1 MYRSAIAGDQVP
13 DAFNAPDPTT
23 RPMTVWD
30 HKVKTL
36 AGCMTIASRITSMNP
51 DLTETPNVKLSNELI
66 DNNQIDQIVEY
77 ATNSSVRIDL
87 TKEQALQRVMNEQAG
102 ISQTL
107 SEAKFSG
114 QHISDMRV
122 PSKWCS

>member
-36 AGCMTIASRITSMNP
+36 AGCMAIASRITSMNP
-51 DLTETPNVKLSNELI
+51 DLTNNFKL
-66 DNNQIDQIVEY
+66 
-77 ATNSSVRIDL
+77 NSSGHIN
-87 TKEQALQRVMNEQAG
+87 M
-102 ISQTL
+102 TL
-107 SEAKFSG
+107 LGKIVLENK
-114 QHISDMRV
+114 
-122 PSKWCS
+122 